1 MTAVQTVVLPVVLAA
16 SSSDPAGDVTWAGLA
31 ASLLLVAVAVGLS
44 WWRGYGLERP
54 ILWAS
59 LRAIVQ
65 LLLVGLALTVII
77 DPDAPLW
84 LSWAWVVF
92 MVGFA
97 SVVVTRR
104 APEVPGLLP
113 IALAATGAAA
123 AVSLGVIFGFG
134 IFPVEGRAIVP
145 LAGMMIGNSMTAT
158 VVASRRVVGE
168 LSDKRAEVE
177 VRLAL
182 GQPWTVASRP
192 YTRSAV
198 RTALI
203 SQIETTKAVGLVFLP
218 GAMTGLILAGVDPVD
233 AVLVQA
239 AVMYLILGA
248 AATTVTVVSIGL
260 TRRLFTPDHRLVR
273 LARESS

>member
-1 MTAVQTVVLPVVLAA
+1 MTVLGLALAPVLA

-59 LRAIVQ
+59 LRALVQ

-113 IALAATGAAA
+113 IALASTGAAA

-168 LSDKRAEVE
+168 LTDKRAEVE
-177 VRLAL
+177 ARLAL

-260 TRRLFTPDHRLVR
+260 TRKLFTPDHRLVR
-273 LARESS
+273 LTREAG

>member
-1 MTAVQTVVLPVVLAA
+1 MTALVTAVAVVLAA

-145 LAGMMIGNSMTAT
+145 LAGRMSGNPRTAT
-158 VVASRRVVGE
+158 GGASGRVGGGWSE
-168 LSDKRAEVE
+168 RGAGAGP
-177 VRLAL
+177 RLAL

-203 SQIETTKAVGLVFLP
+203 SQVETTKAVGLVFLP

-260 TRRLFTPDHRLVR
+260 TRKLFTPDHRLVR
-273 LARESS
+273 LARRA

>member
-1 MTAVQTVVLPVVLAA
+1 MTAVLLGA
-16 SSSDPAGDVTWAGLA
+16 SGASGDVTWVGLA
-31 ASLLLVAVAVGLS
+31 ASLVLVAVAVALS
-44 WWRGYGLERP
+44 LWRGYGLEWD
-54 ILWAS
+54 IVWAS

-65 LLLVGLALTVII
+65 LLAVGVALTVII
-77 DPDAPLW
+77 DPDSPLV
-84 LSWAWVVF
+84 LSLAWVVF
-92 MVGFA
+92 MVVFA
-97 SVVVTRR
+97 AVVIRGR
-104 APEVPGLLP
+104 APGVPGLFA
-113 IALAATGAAA
+113 IAVAAISAAA
-123 AVSLGVIFGFG
+123 AVSLGVIFGLG
-134 IFPVEGRAIVP
+134 VFPAEGRTIVP

-168 LSDKRAEVE
+168 LTDKRDEVE
-177 VRLAL
+177 ARLAL

-239 AVMYLILGA
+239 AVMYLILGS

-260 TRRLFTPDHRLVR
+260 TRKLFTSDHRLVR
-273 LARESS
+273 LTREGS

>member
-1 MTAVQTVVLPVVLAA
+1 MTALLPLPVLAA
-16 SSSDPAGDVTWAGLA
+16 SSSDPAGDVTWAGLT

-168 LSDKRAEVE
+168 LTDKRAEVE
-177 VRLAL
+177 ARLAL

-203 SQIETTKAVGLVFLP
+203 SQVETTKAVGLVFLP

-260 TRRLFTPDHRLVR
+260 TRKLFTPDHRLVR
-273 LARESS
+273 LTREAG

>member
-1 MTAVQTVVLPVVLAA
+1 MTPLAAALAA

-44 WWRGYGLERP
+44 RWRGYGLERS
-54 ILWAS
+54 ILWAC

-65 LLLVGLALTVII
+65 LLAVGVALTVII

-123 AVSLGVIFGFG
+123 VVSLGVIFGFG

-168 LSDKRAEVE
+168 LTDKRDEVE
-177 VRLAL
+177 ARLAL

-192 YTRSAV
+192 YTRAAV

-203 SQIETTKAVGLVFLP
+203 SQVETTKAVGLVFLP

-239 AVMYLILGA
+239 AIMFLILGS

-260 TRRLFTPDHRLVR
+260 TRKLFTPDHRLVR
-273 LARESS
+273 LTRKAA

>member
-31 ASLLLVAVAVGLS
+31 ASLLLVIVAVGLS

-104 APEVPGLLP
+104 APEVPGLRP

-177 VRLAL
+177 ARLAL

-260 TRRLFTPDHRLVR
+260 TRKLFTPDHRLVR

>member
-1 MTAVQTVVLPVVLAA
+1 MTALVTAVAVVLAA

-168 LSDKRAEVE
+168 LSDKRAEVGA
-177 VRLAL
+177 RLAL

-203 SQIETTKAVGLVFLP
+203 SQVETTKAVGLVFLP

-260 TRRLFTPDHRLVR
+260 TRKLFTPDHRLVR
-273 LARESS
+273 LARRV

>member
-31 ASLLLVAVAVGLS
+31 ASLLLVIVAVGLS

-104 APEVPGLLP
+104 APEVPGLRP

-168 LSDKRAEVE
+168 LGDKRAEVE
-177 VRLAL
+177 ARLAL